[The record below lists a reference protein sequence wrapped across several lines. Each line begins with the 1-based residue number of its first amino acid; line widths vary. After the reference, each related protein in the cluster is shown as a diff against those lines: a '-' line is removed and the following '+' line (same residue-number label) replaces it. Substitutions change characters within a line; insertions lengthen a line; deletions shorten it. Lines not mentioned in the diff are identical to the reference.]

1 MHLIPTHLLIPDHVA
16 AHAAVIPV
24 AFALLIYSAGFLV
37 DGAVGIANRTG
48 LPKIIIGIVVV
59 GLGTTAPELA
69 VSVAAALSGAPDLA
83 LGNAVGSVIVDDG
96 AAIGLGMVVAPAAV
110 AINPRIM
117 RSVGVFVPAAGA
129 AAFLMALN
137 GTVGRSEGAILLAVY
152 VVYMVVL
159 IVTHRRQGAAEETPS
174 EDADLA
180 EHVKPGGTARQ
191 VLRLA
196 AGLAGV
202 LVASELLVPSARFI
216 AGEFGVPEAI
226 IGLTIVAIGTSLP
239 EIATCVSASRK
250 GHGDLAFGDILG
262 ADILNVLWI
271 IGASALVNPI
281 SVERRVVLFSFPWM
295 FVVVGAMLGLVWMGY
310 SLRRWKGVVLLALF
324 AVYLAST
331 IILFYLQ

>member
-1 MHLIPTHLLIPDHVA
+1 MHLIPDHIA

-24 AFALLIYSAGFLV
+24 AFALLIYSSGFLV
-37 DGAVGIANRTG
+37 DGAVGIAHRTG
-48 LPKIIIGIVVV
+48 LPKIIVGIVVV
-59 GLGTTAPELA
+59 GLATTAPELA
-69 VSVAAALSGAPDLA
+69 VSVAAALRGSPEIA

-96 AAIGLGMVVAPAAV
+96 AAIGLGMVMAPAVV

-117 RSVGVFVPAAGA
+117 RSVGVFVPAAGV
-129 AAFLMALN
+129 AAFLLALN
-137 GTVGRSEGAILLAVY
+137 GTIGRQEGAFLLAVY

-159 IVTHRRQGAAEETPS
+159 IVTYRRQAADGESPEEA
-174 EDADLA
+174 ELA
-180 EHVKPGGTARQ
+180 EHAKPGGIGLHA
-191 VLRLA
+191 LRLA
-196 AGLAGV
+196 GGVAGV
-202 LVASELLVPSARFI
+202 LLASELLVPSAQFI
-216 AGEFGVPEAI
+216 ALDLGVPEAI
-226 IGLTIVAIGTSLP
+226 VGLTIIAVGTSLP

-281 SVERRVVLFSFPWM
+281 SVSRRVVLFSFPWM

-331 IILFYLQ
+331 IVLFYLQ

>member
-1 MHLIPTHLLIPDHVA
+1 MHLIPTHLIPDHIA

-37 DGAVGIANRTG
+37 DGAVGIAHRTG
-48 LPKIIIGIVVV
+48 LPKIIVGIVVV
-59 GLGTTAPELA
+59 GLATTAPELA
-69 VSVAAALSGAPDLA
+69 VSVAAALRGSPEIA

-96 AAIGLGMVVAPAAV
+96 AAIGLGMVLAPAAV

-117 RSVGVFVPAAGA
+117 RSVGVFVPAAGV
-129 AAFLMALN
+129 AAFLLALN
-137 GTVGRSEGAILLAVY
+137 GTIGRREGAFLLAVY

-159 IVTHRRQGAAEETPS
+159 IVTHRRQAAEGESPD
-174 EDADLA
+174 DAELA
-180 EHVKPGGTARQ
+180 EHVKPGGIGRQ

-196 AGLAGV
+196 GGVAGV
-202 LVASELLVPSARFI
+202 LLASELLVPSAQFI
-216 AGEFGVPEAI
+216 ALELGVPEAI
-226 IGLTIVAIGTSLP
+226 IGLTIIAVGTSLP

-281 SVERRVVLFSFPWM
+281 SVERQVVLFSFPWM
-295 FVVVGAMLGLVWMGY
+295 FAVVGAMLGLVWIGY

-331 IILFYLQ
+331 IVLFYLQ

>member
-1 MHLIPTHLLIPDHVA
+1 MHLIPDHII

-37 DGAVGIANRTG
+37 DGAVGIAHRTG
-48 LPKIIIGIVVV
+48 LPKIIVGIVVV
-59 GLGTTAPELA
+59 GLATTAPELA
-69 VSVAAALSGAPDLA
+69 VSVAAALRGSPEIA

-96 AAIGLGMVVAPAAV
+96 AAIGLGMVMAPAVV

-117 RSVGVFVPAAGA
+117 RSVGMFVPAVGV
-129 AAFLMALN
+129 AAFLLALN
-137 GTVGRSEGAILLAVY
+137 GTIGRLEGASLLAVY

-159 IVTHRRQGAAEETPS
+159 IVTHRRQAAKGAPPEE
-174 EDADLA
+174 ADLA
-180 EHVKPGGTARQ
+180 EHVKPGGIRLQ

-196 AGLAGV
+196 GGVAGV
-202 LVASELLVPSARFI
+202 LLASELLVPSAQFI
-216 AGEFGVPEAI
+216 ALELGVPEAI
-226 IGLTIVAIGTSLP
+226 VGLTIIAIGTSLP
-239 EIATCVSASRK
+239 EIATCVRASRK

-281 SVERRVVLFSFPWM
+281 SVARRVVLFSFPWM

-331 IILFYLQ
+331 IVLFYLQ

>member
-1 MHLIPTHLLIPDHVA
+1 MHLIPDHII
-16 AHAAVIPV
+16 AHAFVIPV

-37 DGAVGIANRTG
+37 DGAVGIAHRTG
-48 LPKIIIGIVVV
+48 LPKIIVGIVVV
-59 GLGTTAPELA
+59 GLATTAPELA
-69 VSVAAALSGAPDLA
+69 VSVAAALRGSPEIA

-96 AAIGLGMVVAPAAV
+96 AAIGLGMVMAPAVV

-117 RSVGVFVPAAGA
+117 RSVGMFVPAVGV
-129 AAFLMALN
+129 AAFLLALN
-137 GTVGRSEGAILLAVY
+137 GTIGRLEGASLLAVY

-159 IVTHRRQGAAEETPS
+159 IVTHRRQAAKGASPEE
-174 EDADLA
+174 ADLA
-180 EHVKPGGTARQ
+180 EHVKPGGIRLQ

-196 AGLAGV
+196 GGVAGV
-202 LVASELLVPSARFI
+202 LMASELLVPSAQFI
-216 AGEFGVPEAI
+216 ALELGVPEAI
-226 IGLTIVAIGTSLP
+226 VGLTIIAVGTSLP

-281 SVERRVVLFSFPWM
+281 TVERRVVLFSFPWM

-331 IILFYLQ
+331 IVLFYLQ

>member
-1 MHLIPTHLLIPDHVA
+1 MHLIPDHII

-24 AFALLIYSAGFLV
+24 AFGLLIYSAGFLV
-37 DGAVGIANRTG
+37 DGAVGIAHRTG
-48 LPKIIIGIVVV
+48 LPKIIVGIVVV
-59 GLGTTAPELA
+59 GLATTAPELA
-69 VSVAAALSGAPDLA
+69 VSVAAALRGSPEIA

-96 AAIGLGMVVAPAAV
+96 AAIGLGMVMAPAVV

-117 RSVGVFVPAAGA
+117 RSVGMFVPAVGV
-129 AAFLMALN
+129 AAFLLALN
-137 GTVGRSEGAILLAVY
+137 GTIGRLEGASLLAVY

-159 IVTHRRQGAAEETPS
+159 IVTHRRQTAKDASPKEPEEAE
-174 EDADLA
+174 LA
-180 EHVKPGGTARQ
+180 EHVKPGGIGLQ

-196 AGLAGV
+196 GGVAGV
-202 LVASELLVPSARFI
+202 LLASELLVPSAQFI
-216 AGEFGVPEAI
+216 ALELGVPEAI
-226 IGLTIVAIGTSLP
+226 VGLTIIAVGTSLP

-262 ADILNVLWI
+262 ADILNLLWI

-281 SVERRVVLFSFPWM
+281 SVARRVVLFSFPWM

-331 IILFYLQ
+331 VVLFYLQ